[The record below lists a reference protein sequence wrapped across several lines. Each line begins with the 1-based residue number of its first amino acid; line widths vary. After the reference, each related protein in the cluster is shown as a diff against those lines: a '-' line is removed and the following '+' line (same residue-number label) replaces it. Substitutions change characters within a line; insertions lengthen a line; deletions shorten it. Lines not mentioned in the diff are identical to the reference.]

1 MAKSKASKRKE
12 RQEKLQAEKRQQR
25 MLWIVIGL
33 TVAGAVIF
41 FVAQSIRGS
50 LTRQDIGEF
59 VPTQGRDHIALGD
72 AHIPYNSDPPT
83 SGPHADPVE
92 NGFYDTPI
100 PDENIIHNLEH
111 GFVVISYDCNQL
123 EDCETV
129 KANIRNVLDQ
139 YESFQLVAVARENR
153 DAPIALTAWQRIDLL
168 DNYDEE
174 RITAFIEAW
183 RGRAPENVP

>member
-12 RQEKLQAEKRQQR
+12 RQDKLQTEKKQQR

-59 VPTQGRDHIALGD
+59 VPSQGRDHIALGD

-92 NGFYDTPI
+92 KGFYDTPI

-123 EDCETV
+123 DDCDSV
-129 KANIRNVLDQ
+129 KAKIRNLLNQ

-153 DAPIALTAWQRIDLL
+153 DAPIALTAWQRIELL
-168 DNYDEE
+168 NSYDEE
-174 RITAFIEAW
+174 QIKAFIEAW
-183 RGRAPENVP
+183 RGRAPENAP

>member
-1 MAKSKASKRKE
+1 VAKSKASKRKE
-12 RQEKLQAEKRQQR
+12 RQDKLQTEKKQQR

-59 VPTQGRDHIALGD
+59 VPSQGRDHIALGD

-83 SGPHADPVE
+83 SGPHADPAE
-92 NGFYDTPI
+92 KGFYDTPI

-123 EDCETV
+123 DDCDSV
-129 KANIRNVLDQ
+129 KAKIRNLLNQ

-153 DAPIALTAWQRIDLL
+153 DAPIALTAWQRIELL
-168 DNYDEE
+168 NSYDEE
-174 RITAFIEAW
+174 QIKAFIEAW
-183 RGRAPENVP
+183 RGRAPENAP